1 MTAIFGIGQMIGP
14 TFGGFLH
21 DISGNFRLPTLAA
34 AAVLVLAALLVGAT
48 ASARARSDQVG
59 TN

>member
-21 DISGNFRLPTLAA
+21 DVSGSFRLPTLAA
-34 AAVLVLAALLVGAT
+34 AGVLVIAACS
-48 ASARARSDQVG
+48 SAWRRG
-59 TN
+59 